1 MAGDRLRLA
10 HLAMLRERAESLREE
25 AGPLAGGADAFSHS
39 GLEYLLALVQRAA
52 AQGKGYR
59 DLRAEEL
66 CRAFAR
72 AAAQD
77 FGPFLPD
84 ALDRF
89 GIRTGADLGRAVF
102 LLAAQ
107 GCLALREG
115 ETLEEYAACG
125 RLGDGV

>member
-1 MAGDRLRLA
+1 MAGERLRMA
-10 HLAMLRERAESLREE
+10 HLAMLRERAESYREDTE
-25 AGPLAGGADAFSHS
+25 PPGAGADAFSPS
-39 GLEYLLALVQRAA
+39 GLEYLLALIQRTA
-52 AQGKGYR
+52 AQGKGFR

-66 CRAFAR
+66 CRAFGR
-72 AAAQD
+72 AAKQD
-77 FGPFLPD
+77 FGPFLAD

-89 GIRTGADLGRAVF
+89 GIRTGAELGRAVF